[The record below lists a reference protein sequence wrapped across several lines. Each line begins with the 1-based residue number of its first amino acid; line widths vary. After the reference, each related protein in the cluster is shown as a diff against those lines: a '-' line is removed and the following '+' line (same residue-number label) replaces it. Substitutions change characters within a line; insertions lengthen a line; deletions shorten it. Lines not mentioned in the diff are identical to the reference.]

1 MLVEINSIYD
11 FISLFSLFI
20 NIYFV
25 FSFDVIL
32 ILGLIICIVVHLI
45 IKNITTGWYPPI
57 FKRPDGANNCDLFN
71 KGGLVDKN
79 SGFPS
84 GHVTVVSFLM
94 ETLLLRNNT
103 HDLLNKLYF
112 NIPTILV
119 GFARIQ
125 KGCHNFIQVIA
136 GYLLGYY
143 VANILHN
150 NENKIKKYM
159 KEMVPSLFSN

>member
-32 ILGLIICIVVHLI
+32 ILGLVICIVVHLI

-84 GHVTVVSFLM
+84 GHVTVVSFFM

-103 HDLLNKLYF
+103 HGLLNTLYY
-112 NIPTILV
+112 NIQCSSV
-119 GFARIQ
+119 QNVRI
-125 KGCHNFIQVIA
+125 CII
-136 GYLLGYY
+136 
-143 VANILHN
+143 
-150 NENKIKKYM
+150 
-159 KEMVPSLFSN
+159 

>member
-1 MLVEINSIYD
+1 MLVEINSISD
-11 FISLFSLFI
+11 FISLFSLII

-32 ILGLIICIVVHLI
+32 ILGIVVCIVLHLI

-57 FKRPDGANNCDLFN
+57 FKRPDGAYNCDLFN

-84 GHVTVVSFLM
+84 GHVTVVSFFM
-94 ETLLLRNNT
+94 ETLLLRHNS

-119 GFARIQ
+119 GYARIQ
-125 KGCHNFIQVIA
+125 KGCHNLIQVIA

-143 VANILHN
+143 VANLLYN
-150 NENKIKKYM
+150 NEKSINKYM
-159 KEMVPSLFSN
+159 KETFPSFFSI